1 VPSALTTEER
11 LRLDRVIEETL
22 GDLELTYEHPSDGA
36 FLVTIPGEH
45 KLTTMTW
52 LVVQDFSLLIEAFF
66 MRKPEDDPAAV
77 HSWMLSRN
85 AHMYGMGFSIDQL
98 GDVYIVGRL
107 PLSAITPDEID
118 RVLGAV
124 LSASDDLFDI
134 ALEIGFRSSI
144 EREWDWRVKRGES
157 LANLAA
163 FASFAD
169 PENRAAKVADQN
181 AQE

>member
-1 VPSALTTEER
+1 MPSALTTEER

-22 GDLELTYEHPSDGA
+22 GELELKYEHPSDGA
-36 FLVTIPGEH
+36 FLVTLPGEH

-77 HSWMLSRN
+77 HAWLLSRN

-107 PLSAITPDEID
+107 PLSAVEPDEID
-118 RVLGAV
+118 RLLGCM
-124 LSASDDLFDI
+124 LRYSDDGFDTAV
-134 ALEIGFRSSI
+134 ALGYEQSI
-144 EREWDWRVKRGES
+144 RREWAWRTKRGES
-157 LANLAA
+157 TANLQA
-163 FASFAD
+163 FARFAGD
-169 PENRAAKVADQN
+169 EASAG
-181 AQE
+181 